1 MRKLIAKGFI
11 FIAVVPFIAS
21 CSGSVRDNLGM
32 RRSAPNEF
40 KVVSNPPLSVPP
52 EFSLRPPVEDNVYVP
67 PKSVAVD
74 AKNVLFK
81 QGSAGVASDNETASE
96 EVFRSQFK
104 ASDANPQIKSLLQQE
119 FIAAAKQEEE
129 ESFIEKNLISKIPGL
144 STDKKANQSDPAVNA
159 RLEKDRIVQEQK
171 KGEKITGVETPTVES
186 KNHDRGLLNKI
197 LGL

>member
-1 MRKLIAKGFI
+1 MKKLIAKGFI
-11 FIAVVPFIAS
+11 LVAAVPFIAS

-40 KVVSNPPLSVPP
+40 RVVSNPPLSVPP
-52 EFSLRPPVEDNVYVP
+52 EFSLRPPVEDDVYVP
-67 PKSVAVD
+67 PKSVAID

-81 QGSAGVASDNETASE
+81 QGSSSVASDNETASE

-104 ASDANPQIKSLLQQE
+104 GSDANPQIKSLLQHE
-119 FIAAAKQEEE
+119 FLEAAKKQEE

-144 STDKKANQSDPAVNA
+144 SKDKKVADPAVNA

-171 KGEKITGVETPTVES
+171 KGEKVTGVDTPTVES